1 MGVGAAETPP
11 LEDELFEDGPLEDGL
26 LEDGPLEGVVMVEEE
41 EGVGAS
47 PEVEMFL
54 SFQAIPSLIV
64 ERVLVP
70 EEDVPE
76 ED

>member
-1 MGVGAAETPP
+1 MGVEAAETL
-11 LEDELFEDGPLEDGL
+11 LEDELFEDGPLEDGPP
-26 LEDGPLEGVVMVEEE
+26 EEVVVVEEE
-41 EGVGAS
+41 EGVEAS

-70 EEDVPE
+70 EGDVPE